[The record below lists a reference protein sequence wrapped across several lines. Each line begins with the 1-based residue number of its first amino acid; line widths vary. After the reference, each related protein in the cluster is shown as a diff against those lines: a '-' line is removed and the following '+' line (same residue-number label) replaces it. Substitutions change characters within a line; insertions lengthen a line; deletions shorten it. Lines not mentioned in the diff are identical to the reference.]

1 MISPESVLYKQL
13 IHYQEEGNIGIILHE
28 EMQDEGDISNGGG

>member
-13 IHYQEEGNIGIILHE
+13 IHYQEEENIGIVLHE
-28 EMQDEGDISNGGG
+28 EMQDEGDTSYGVG